1 MPDSNESLTL
11 DLQPSSS
18 STKASNVYTSTPFK
32 FIVEGNVFYLHA
44 ALVSRHSRPLD
55 RMMNGDM
62 SEAQKGYAV
71 LEDVDEGTF
80 GRFAE
85 WAYEGYYTPG
95 QVIDRSLDSP
105 SPGES
110 AIEDGGSVRPIVSP
124 PDISQLEE
132 ALPIVDVE
140 PPITIERRSYAPV
153 SRTHTGHKKRY
164 KEYHRHIRS
173 PEESSSATGSSRIQ
187 LKESFIHRKATVRRD
202 SISVPPPHPNQG
214 PEEDY
219 TDVFLSHAQLYVFA
233 EKYDIKTLR
242 KLALE
247 NLQNILAIFTLYEER
262 TGDIITLLRYSYA
275 NTSESIWAIEDL
287 RTLLTHYVG
296 YEMDT
301 LMKDEDFR
309 DLMISD
315 GGALLGDFMKM
326 VMERIS

>member
-1 MPDSNESLTL
+1 MPDSSESHPL

-18 STKASNVYTSTPFK
+18 STKASEVYTSTPFK
-32 FIVEGNVFYLHA
+32 FVVEGNAFYLHA

-80 GRFAE
+80 GRFTE
-85 WAYEGYYTPG
+85 WAYEGYYTSG
-95 QVIDRSLDSP
+95 EVILRSLDNP
-105 SPGES
+105 TPERIVEEEAPEPTGELL
-110 AIEDGGSVRPIVSP
+110 P
-124 PDISQLEE
+124 PDDEP
-132 ALPIVDVE
+132 LPPPEVMPIDSEYGWGFGQPSLGKKSKKKHGKGDDSTIV
-140 PPITIERRSYAPV
+140 T
-153 SRTHTGHKKRY
+153 SRT
-164 KEYHRHIRS
+164 
-173 PEESSSATGSSRIQ
+173 Q
-187 LKESFIHRKATVRRD
+187 LKESFIRRKATVRRD

-219 TDVFLSHAQLYVFA
+219 TGVFLSHAQLYVFA
-233 EKYDIKTLR
+233 EKYDIQTLR
-242 KLALE
+242 TLALE

-262 TGDIITLLRYSYA
+262 TGDIISLLRYIYA
-275 NTSESIWAIEDL
+275 NTSEPIDGIEDL

-309 DLMISD
+309 DLMITD

-326 VMERIS
+326 VMKRIR